1 MISFPNA
8 KINIG
13 LYITQKRTDGYHQIE
28 TVLYPIPFQDILEIR
43 TNSAKK
49 TRFQNLGIAID
60 NIEPEQTS
68 VLKAYRLLQKDFA
81 LPPIDCILY
90 KNIPFGA
97 GLGGGSA
104 DAAFMLKLLNDYF
117 TLQLSVEDL
126 EEYATQLG
134 SDDSFFVKNIPQLAS
149 GRGENVQPLN
159 LSLKGLHLLLLKPD
173 IHISTAIAYQSITPF
188 AANFDLKK
196 LPELPLKEWQNKI
209 SNHFEKGVCNRY
221 PLLQQLKVALYDSGA
236 IYASLSGSGSALYG
250 IFQTKPQL
258 PEKIAQNIL
267 WQGVL

>member
-43 TNSAKK
+43 KSPK

-68 VLKAYRLLQKDFA
+68 VLKAYRLLQKDFS
-81 LPPIDCILY
+81 LPAIDCILY

-104 DAAFMLKLLNDYF
+104 DAAFMLKLLNTYF
-117 TLQLSVEDL
+117 NLNLSTKNL
-126 EEYATQLG
+126 ENYAAQLG
-134 SDDSFFVKNIPQLAS
+134 SDDPFFIKNTPQLAT

-159 LSLKGLHLLLLKPD
+159 LSLKGLHLVLLKPD
-173 IHISTAIAYQSITPF
+173 IHISTAIAYQNITPSP
-188 AANFDLKK
+188 ANFDLKK
-196 LPELPLKEWQNKI
+196 LANLPIEQWQNQVY
-209 SNHFEKGVCNRY
+209 NYFEKGLFKRF
-221 PLLQQLKVALYDSGA
+221 PPLQQLKATLYSSGA

-258 PEKIAQNIL
+258 PAKIAQYIL